1 MSYIPKAFRLFV
13 SHRAAFRCE
22 YCKVPDLG
30 FAFPFQIDHIR
41 AIKHN
46 GLTVLSNLAYC
57 CPDCNRYKGTDPG
70 SYLDESPALIR
81 FYNPRTDI
89 WEDHFGIDDGIIYP
103 KTQEGQVTV
112 LIFQFNLPE
121 RIIYRQELV
130 ASDLY

>member
-41 AIKHN
+41 SIKHN
-46 GLTVLSNLAYC
+46 GETTLSNLAYC

-70 SYLDESPALIR
+70 SYLDESTTITR
-81 FYNPRTDI
+81 FFNPRIDI
-89 WEDHFGIDDGIIYP
+89 WEAHFGIKDGTIFP
-103 KTQEGQVTV
+103 KTPEG
-112 LIFQFNLPE
+112 
-121 RIIYRQELV
+121 
-130 ASDLY
+130 